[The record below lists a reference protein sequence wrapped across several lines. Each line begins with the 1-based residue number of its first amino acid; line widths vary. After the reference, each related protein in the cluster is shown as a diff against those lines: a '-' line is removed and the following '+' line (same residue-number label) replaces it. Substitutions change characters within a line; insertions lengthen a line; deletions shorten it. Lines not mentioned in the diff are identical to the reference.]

1 MIRQSGGPNPLVADE
16 DFFVM
21 VSDIPPKRKNTPEED
36 AADIAY
42 VQKNLLDAIERSKN
56 SAVKSNG

>member
-1 MIRQSGGPNPLVADE
+1 MVADE